1 MGQGVRRVPPGFDGG
16 CVTVTGLDA
25 TSGGVVSAEPKTEAG
40 CVASDYVG
48 KFDGERGEPGEI
60 PGGLDRVTYRV
71 EQADGVE
78 RRTRAPIA
86 ESDVVSSELFGDLDS
101 HAPCIDLD
109 VPAVLVPSSTPGH
122 SHLYIDVPM
131 TWEQYEA
138 ILTALAD
145 AGVMEQGY
153 YRASKLRKGTHLR
166 LPWVRKPEP
175 PPPVVLSAPRP
186 GDPF

>member
-1 MGQGVRRVPPGFDGG
+1 MGTLGAGKR
-16 CVTVTGLDA
+16 L
-25 TSGGVVSAEPKTEAG
+25 AEPKTEAG

-48 KFDGERGEPGEI
+48 KFDGERGEHGEI

-71 EQADGVE
+71 EQVDGVE
-78 RRTRAPIA
+78 RRTRATIA

>member
-1 MGQGVRRVPPGFDGG
+1 MGTLGAGKR
-16 CVTVTGLDA
+16 L
-25 TSGGVVSAEPKTEAG
+25 AEPKTEAG

-48 KFDGERGEPGEI
+48 KFDGERGEHGEI

-71 EQADGVE
+71 EQVDGVE
-78 RRTRAPIA
+78 RRTRATIA
-86 ESDVVSSELFGDLDS
+86 GSAVVPPELFGALDS
-101 HAPCIDLD
+101 PAPCTALD
-109 VPAVLVPSSTPGH
+109 GPAVLVPSSTPGH